1 MVISPL
7 KPSDPR
13 FPVGPYVCLMCLFLG
28 SFSSFSF
35 LQVCL
40 PSTRVCS
47 LDDRNVFLL
56 LSDILYFPLFTEKS
70 CEIKGKKDGRNTA
83 VNKIT
88 PPNEDLMNFNRY
100 ESSEIK
106 GA

>member
-1 MVISPL
+1 MTNY
-7 KPSDPR
+7 R
-13 FPVGPYVCLMCLFLG
+13 RNGFWWG
-28 SFSSFSF
+28 S
-35 LQVCL
+35 
-40 PSTRVCS
+40 T
-47 LDDRNVFLL
+47 
-56 LSDILYFPLFTEKS
+56 S

-88 PPNEDLMNFNRY
+88 PPNEDLMNFNGY